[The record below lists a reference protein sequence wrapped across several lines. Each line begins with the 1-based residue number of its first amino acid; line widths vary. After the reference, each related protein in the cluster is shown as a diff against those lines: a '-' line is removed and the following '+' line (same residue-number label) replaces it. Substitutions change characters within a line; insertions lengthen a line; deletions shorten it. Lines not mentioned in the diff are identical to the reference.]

1 MSTLILN
8 KTAYSKS
15 PYDVWLMEL
24 NKPIVMLTSSDR
36 ADECRNY
43 DVIESFDHYP
53 VNGCIEIRALELHI
67 HINSKRLLQARNMMC

>member
-53 VNGCIEIRALELHI
+53 VNGCIEIRALEPHI

>member
-1 MSTLILN
+1 
-8 KTAYSKS
+8 
-15 PYDVWLMEL
+15 MEL

-53 VNGCIEIRALELHI
+53 VNGCIEIRALELHDTYQFE
-67 HINSKRLLQARNMMC
+67 SKLGI